1 MSTAPPGSPGHPDG
15 NGAAPVVLF
24 VASDL
29 HRRLHFSEFLA
40 DTGFEVLTAASAEA
54 AIDLIRKRHP
64 RIVISELVVPGAHG
78 IDFPARARE
87 AAAGN
92 GPQPFLIGL
101 LPEIFYGSTEVVHR
115 LGFDEVLHANV
126 PAVMLS
132 RVVQEVEKRL

>member
-1 MSTAPPGSPGHPDG
+1 
-15 NGAAPVVLF
+15 VVLF

-40 DTGFEVLTAASAEA
+40 DAGFEVLTASSAELA
-54 AIDLIRKRHP
+54 LDVIRMRRP

-78 IDFPARARE
+78 IEFPARVR
-87 AAAGN
+87 AAVAGN
-92 GPQPFLIGL
+92 GAQPFLIGL
-101 LPEIFYGSTEVVHR
+101 LPEIFYGSNDVVQG

-132 RVVQEVEKRL
+132 RMVLEVDRRL